1 MEERLQKVRRLLFG
15 SMATVPIHFG
25 AHYNLGTA
33 LAFLGK
39 KVEVIAEFTKALS
52 EKPNLLEARKKL

>member
-1 MEERLQKVRRLLFG
+1 
-15 SMATVPIHFG
+15 
-25 AHYNLGTA
+25 LGTA